1 MNLSIH
7 HIGYLVK
14 KGQKAQASFLT
25 LGYHTVQDWVR
36 DDARGIDI
44 SFLEKD
50 GVTIELVS
58 PFREDSSVSGL
69 MRRIKNSPYHIC
81 YVSESLEKDAAALRA
96 QGYLPITEPAPA
108 PACGGHPVQF
118 FLHPAVGMVELV
130 EGTFPW
136 QGNAIA
142 ITRP

>member
-1 MNLSIH
+1 MNLPIH

-14 KGQKAQASFLT
+14 KGQKAQASFLA

-50 GVTIELVS
+50 SITIELVS

-69 MRRIKNSPYHIC
+69 MKRIKNSPYHIC

-96 QGYLPITEPAPA
+96 EGRSEERR
-108 PACGGHPVQF
+108 
-118 FLHPAVGMVELV
+118 VGKECRSRWS
-130 EGTFPW
+130 PYH
-136 QGNAIA
+136 
-142 ITRP
+142 